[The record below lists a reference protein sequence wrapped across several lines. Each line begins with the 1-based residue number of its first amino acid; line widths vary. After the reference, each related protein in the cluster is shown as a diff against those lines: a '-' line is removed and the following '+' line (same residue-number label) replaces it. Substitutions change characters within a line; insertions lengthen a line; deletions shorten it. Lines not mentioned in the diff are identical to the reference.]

1 MSEAKLKTST
11 ITNKNRNYIE
21 ENKLKLVKNTN
32 PQKESIDI
40 SRKPIA
46 PLTSLKPE
54 RPNILQM
61 MKRRSNRFDFESQL
75 IMQQ

>member
-21 ENKLKLVKNTN
+21 ENKQKLVKNTN